1 MIFIGDVAIAPGD
14 RFRHVGFP
22 DNFQVKPICLN
33 LEGAISPQDE
43 LPARGLCNSLNC
55 LDSFKDFTLG
65 PVFLGNNHITDIPDG
80 ISITQTHLAENKL
93 QFFGAGCSQTDA
105 ESVAIDGD
113 FVCLGFGWPV
123 IQCVPASSKRPG
135 VNRFEGNAVRKQVNK
150 ALKQHPQKKLIAV
163 FHWNY
168 EFEPYPQPGHRALAM
183 ELIDM
188 GVHAIIGHHP
198 HVVGPVECYRGHTIA
213 YSLGNWAFSFGRFFD
228 GQLLFPE
235 KSFEQSALEI
245 NPKGNIVHK
254 VRFEPPDTIRYCFAE
269 DADAPGCSLKPDF
282 EGMSSTE
289 YLTWFKTN
297 RVKRKLLPIY
307 MSADRSVGNRVRD
320 LSVAIRQRAIGV
332 ALHMGLKK
340 MNGTK
345 CER

>member
-43 LPARGLCNSLNC
+43 LPARGLCNSVNS
-55 LDSFKDFTLG
+55 LDSFKNFTLG

-80 ISITQTHLAENKL
+80 ISITQTHLAEKKL
-93 QFFGAGCSQTDA
+93 QFCGAGCSQIDA
-105 ESVAIDGD
+105 ESIVIEGD

-123 IQCVPASSKRPG
+123 IQCLPASSEQPG

-213 YSLGNWAFSFGRFFD
+213 YSLGNWAFSYGRFLD
-228 GQLLFPE
+228 GQLRFPE
-235 KSFEQSALEI
+235 KSFEQIALEI
-245 NPKGNIVHK
+245 SPAGNIVHK
-254 VRFEPPDTIRYCFAE
+254 VRFELPDTIRYCFAE
-269 DADAPGCSLKPDF
+269 EVDAPGFSLKPEF

-289 YLTWFKTN
+289 YLTWFKAN
-297 RVKRKLLPIY
+297 RVKRKALPIY
-307 MSADRSVGNRVRD
+307 RSADSSLKNLFFDNWVAFRQFLIR
-320 LSVAIRQRAIGV
+320 LSTK
-332 ALHMGLKK
+332 LGLKSK
-340 MNGTK
+340 SPNG
-345 CER
+345 